1 MTRFAKGDRVR
12 AKANLF
18 DEGTRDRNGLLF
30 SEKWAAD
37 GHGEWCYGTVS
48 FVYVRRGRQIQKYRV
63 KYDEGTSMEAL
74 EEHLEIVVGEEDS
87 DGSDDVNEMGGSQCE
102 DSDGSTVEGE
112 RVVQAGR
119 AGEPREPVAEEDDG
133 GGNVTSDS
141 EGELGEDN
149 MAGRGDAREPLQIGE
164 TVSVHDVMWERIES
178 LDQDARREENI
189 ESKFTRLHFNDAT
202 KEVDVFW
209 QL

>member
-1 MTRFAKGDRVR
+1 MTRPLY
-12 AKANLF
+12 LF

-102 DSDGSTVEGE
+102 DSDGSTSTVEPE
-112 RVVQAGR
+112 RIRDVIQGVVIQADVDN
-119 AGEPREPVAEEDDG
+119 REEG

-141 EGELGEDN
+141 EGEMGENNQGDFPRRHVGAFKGRGQGDSAWCDLGEN
-149 MAGRGDAREPLQIGE
+149 
-164 TVSVHDVMWERIES
+164 
-178 LDQDARREENI
+178 
-189 ESKFTRLHFNDAT
+189 
-202 KEVDVFW
+202 
-209 QL
+209 